1 MRVRIALNSHVY
13 DTVSYFFGG
22 STLML
27 AYLVYNIT
35 IQVRITIIND

>member
-27 AYLVYNIT
+27 AYLVYNNYT
-35 IQVRITIIND
+35 SQNNNY